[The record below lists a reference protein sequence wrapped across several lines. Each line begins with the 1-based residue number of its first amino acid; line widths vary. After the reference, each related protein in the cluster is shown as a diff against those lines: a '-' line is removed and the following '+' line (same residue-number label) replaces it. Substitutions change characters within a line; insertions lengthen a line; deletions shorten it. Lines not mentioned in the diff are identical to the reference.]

1 VSVSLLSRRGRRIAR
16 LAAAP
21 SAVCAALIL
30 ACVVPAAAQASC
42 AAASGGSSGAVCSFS
57 LTPLPPSSTQAG
69 GDPSIASSVSFNY
82 GTSTTDSVKSLSI
95 TLPPGLF
102 ASLGAVTQ
110 LCTTAQLTSLVPQ
123 CPPASQIGTG
133 SLTTSLAPK
142 IPFNVSLYMMPAPQ
156 TADAA
161 GVGVVVRTPQGL
173 PVTTT
178 TGTVSEQEINGNP
191 QLILSLPALPNSVGA
206 LSIQVTSLSFTING
220 TAATATGAPSATP
233 FTRLP
238 TSCATATSTLSVQ
251 TYAATSPNGASS
263 SSFTPTGC
271 SSLTFTPSM
280 TATATRDAS
289 DPGVTLVTTVTTN
302 PSQAANKSLVLTVP
316 TGTLAPDVFNAGHL
330 FNQVIGSATAATPL
344 VTAPLVGTVTLTGTI
359 SAPALT
365 ITFPPPFSL
374 QFSGAINI
382 VANSVTFSTIPD
394 VPLSS
399 LTLTLQGNA
408 TSLFYTTCSQPNGTL
423 QAAFGGQ
430 NGATSTVSTPLVITG
445 CPPAVLATVS
455 SVSANGL
462 KQGSAKLAFS
472 LAAGTGAPNLKSFTV
487 SLPSGLQFNKTT
499 YRKGLSVSGAKI
511 KNASLSGGKLAVT
524 LKSGVSQLSVKL
536 SAKALIESSALRTKI
551 KNKKVKSLTATV
563 VAKNTSGKTLT
574 LKLKLNV

>member
-1 VSVSLLSRRGRRIAR
+1 MSVSLLSRRGRRIAR

-30 ACVVPAAAQASC
+30 GCVVPAAAQASC

-57 LTPLPPSSTQAG
+57 LTPSSTQAG
-69 GDPSIASSVSFNY
+69 SDPAIASSITFNY
-82 GTSTTDSVKSLSI
+82 GTSTSDSVKSLSI

-110 LCTTAQLTSLVPQ
+110 LCTTAQLTSLLPQ
-123 CPPASQIGTG
+123 CPPASQIGSG
-133 SLTTSLAPK
+133 SLITSLAPK
-142 IPFNVSLYMMPAPQ
+142 IPFNVALYMMPAPQ

-178 TGTVSEQEINGNP
+178 TGTVDEQEINGNP
-191 QLILSLPALPNSVGA
+191 QLILSLPTLPNSVAGI
-206 LSIQVTSLSFTING
+206 SIGQVTSLSFTING
-220 TAATATGAPSATP
+220 TAATATGSPGTTP

-251 TYAATSPNGASS
+251 TYAASSPNGASS

-271 SSLTFTPSM
+271 SALTFTPSM
-280 TATATRDAS
+280 TATATRDTS

-302 PSQAANKSLVLTVP
+302 PTQAANKSLVLTVP
-316 TGTLAPDVFNAGHL
+316 TSTLAPDVFNAGHL

-344 VTAPLVGTVTLTGTI
+344 VTSPLVGTVTLTGTI

-365 ITFPPPFSL
+365 ISFPPPFSL
-374 QFSGAINI
+374 QFSGAINLA
-382 VANSVTFSTIPD
+382 ANSVTFLTVPD
-394 VPLSS
+394 VPLST

-423 QAAFGGQ
+423 QADFGGQ
-430 NGATSTVSTPLVITG
+430 NGATSTVTTPLAITG
-445 CPPAVLATVS
+445 CPPPVVATVS

-462 KQGSAKLAFS
+462 KKGSAKLAFA
-472 LAAGTGAPNLKSFTV
+472 LAAGAGAPKLNSFTV
-487 SLPSGLQFNKTT
+487 SLPGGLRFNKTT

-511 KNASLSGGKLAVT
+511 KSASLSGGKLAVT
-524 LKSGVSQLSVKL
+524 LKSAVTQLSVKL
-536 SAKALIESSALRTKI
+536 STKALIETAALRTKI
-551 KNKKVKSLTATV
+551 KSNKVKSLTATV

-574 LKLKLNV
+574 LKLKLSV

>member
-1 VSVSLLSRRGRRIAR
+1 VSVSLLSRRGRRVAR

-21 SAVCAALIL
+21 SAVFAALIL
-30 ACVVPAAAQASC
+30 ACVGPAAAQASC
-42 AAASGGSSGAVCSFS
+42 ATTSGGSSGDVCTFS
-57 LTPLPPSSTQAG
+57 LTPTSTQAG
-69 GDPSIASSVSFNY
+69 GDPSIASTISFDY

-110 LCTTAQLTSLVPQ
+110 ACTTAQLTSLVPQ
-123 CPPASQIGTG
+123 CPPASQIGSG
-133 SLTTSLAPK
+133 SLVTSLAPK
-142 IPFNVSLYMMPAPQ
+142 IPFNVSLYLMPAPQ

-161 GVGVVVRTPQGL
+161 GVGVVVRTPQGI
-173 PVTTT
+173 PITTT

-191 QLILSLPALPNSVGA
+191 QLILSLPDLPNSVAG
-206 LSIQVTSLSFTING
+206 IPIGQVLNLSFTING

-238 TSCATATSTLSVQ
+238 TSCGIATSTVSVQ
-251 TYAATSPNGASS
+251 TYAATSPNGGGS

-289 DPGVTLVTTVTTN
+289 DPGVTLVTTVTTD

-316 TGTLAPDVFNAGHL
+316 TATLAPDVFNAGHL

-344 VTAPLVGTVTLTGTI
+344 VTSPLVGTVTLTGTI

-374 QFSGAINI
+374 QFSGAIDI
-382 VANSVTFSTIPD
+382 VANSVTFLTVPD

-408 TSLFYTTCSQPNGTL
+408 TSLFYTTCLQPNGTL
-423 QAAFGGQ
+423 QANFGGQ
-430 NGATSTVSTPLVITG
+430 NGATSSVTTPLVITG
-445 CPPAVLATVS
+445 CPPPVLATVS
-455 SVSANGL
+455 SVSAGGL

-472 LAAGTGAPNLKSFTV
+472 LAAGNGSPKLKSFTV
-487 SLPSGLQFNKTT
+487 SLPGGLRFNKTT

-511 KNASLSGGKLAVT
+511 KGASLSGGKLVVT
-524 LKSGVSQLSVKL
+524 LKSAVTQLSVKL
-536 SAKALIESSALRTKI
+536 SKKALIETASLQKKI
-551 KNKKVKSLTATV
+551 KGNKVKSLTATV
-563 VAKNTSGKTLT
+563 VAKNTSGKTLK
-574 LKLKLNV
+574 LKLKLAV